1 MIDINYSLRIAYF
14 AALNHCVDGVPAF
27 YQAVPGT
34 ISPDQYIV
42 FRSITNT
49 DASTCN
55 TSDTNTQITVE
66 IHTFTDGSNSGLSAD
81 LVAREVF
88 NRILPNPSGVLD
100 IDGAQ
105 IVSTRLLNDVVQDAV
120 TEGNRTYI
128 SRYLTFGHKIFHR
141 SDIS

>member
-1 MIDINYSLRIAYF
+1 MIDINYSLRSAYF
-14 AALNHCVDGVPAF
+14 SALNHCVAGVPAF
-27 YQAVPGT
+27 YQAVPGNQ
-34 ISPDQYIV
+34 SPDQYIV
-42 FRSITNT
+42 FRSISST
-49 DASTCN
+49 DSSTCN
-55 TSDTNTQITVE
+55 TSDTETQITVE
-66 IHTFTDGSNSGLSAD
+66 IHTFTDGTNSGLQAD

-88 NRILPNPSGVLD
+88 NRVLPNPSGILT

-120 TEGNRTYI
+120 SEGNRVYV